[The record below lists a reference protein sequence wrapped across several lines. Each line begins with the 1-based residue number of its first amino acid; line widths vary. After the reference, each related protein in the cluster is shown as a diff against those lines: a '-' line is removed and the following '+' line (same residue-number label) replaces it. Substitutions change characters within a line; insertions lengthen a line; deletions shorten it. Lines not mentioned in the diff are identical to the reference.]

1 MGTEK
6 LEDQLEEVKIKQ
18 TRRKLDPIRFK
29 EEAINKVKKENY
41 KFNKLK
47 ELFIPFIVSKDSHQ
61 KGLKLK
67 IIKGIVGE
75 KETKKTFYVQ
85 FWFNGKSDKHRIGKY
100 SQRFG
105 IRECD
110 EYLSE
115 LVKTHTDPKT
125 GFWIKDPNITKRDD
139 NRFVEKQDTTAA
151 KGYTINDIIEAYCG
165 APIFEEETRLWI
177 CMSFD

>member
-67 IIKGIVGE
+67 IIKGP
-75 KETKKTFYVQ
+75 
-85 FWFNGKSDKHRIGKY
+85 WS
-100 SQRFG
+100 
-105 IRECD
+105 
-110 EYLSE
+110 
-115 LVKTHTDPKT
+115 
-125 GFWIKDPNITKRDD
+125 
-139 NRFVEKQDTTAA
+139 
-151 KGYTINDIIEAYCG
+151 
-165 APIFEEETRLWI
+165 
-177 CMSFD
+177 